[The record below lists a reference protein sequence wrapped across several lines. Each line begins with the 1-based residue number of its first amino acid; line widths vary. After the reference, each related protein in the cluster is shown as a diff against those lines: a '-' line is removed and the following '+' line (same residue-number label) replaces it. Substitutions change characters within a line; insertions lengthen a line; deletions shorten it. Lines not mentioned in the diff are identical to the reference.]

1 MGFGVRLLEE
11 GNDCRIWIRDKE
23 AQEVG
28 DGMVPKAN
36 SLEDILFDLDAEKD
50 VVFFDGSG
58 NGALAD
64 YLRSRGIATL
74 GGSMIADRMEHDRGW
89 AQGIMQDCKIGTP
102 QSFTFK
108 SWEEGRSFAEGF
120 KGRLV
125 FKPSKNLGEL
135 AMSHVCYDT
144 EDLLEMLDNA
154 ESDSSLASPEF
165 DLQEFVEGICISS
178 EGWFDGSRFIP
189 ELFNHTLE
197 RKELMEHNHGPSGGC
212 TGNIV
217 WACSGGCP
225 ICLRGIRRLEPF
237 LRRHSFI
244 GMCDLNAVIDGDGRL
259 YGLEFTP
266 RCGYDATPTLI
277 WGLLNGELG
286 HFVHDVAK
294 KQYGPKSPRLRDGR
308 IAGAIK
314 VTIPPWPSEEF
325 HAKRDI
331 PIRGLAKANLE
342 STYFYNVKRD
352 EDKPTKFASAG
363 AWGIICLFVGTEET
377 IGRSLSRPLYLAS
390 QVRIPNKQYR
400 EDLVSEFKMDLEKL
414 EAAVGSLMAES
425 VA

>member
-28 DGMVPKAN
+28 DGLVPKAN
-36 SLEDILFDLDAEKD
+36 SLEDILFDLDGEKD

-64 YLRSRGIATL
+64 YLRSRGIAVL
-74 GGSMIADRMEHDRGW
+74 GGSIIADRMEHDRGW
-89 AQGIMQDCKIGTP
+89 AQGVMKNCGIGTP
-102 QSFTFK
+102 ESFTFK
-108 SWEEGRSFAEGF
+108 SWEEGSAFAKNF
-120 KGRLV
+120 KERLV

-154 ESDSSLASPEF
+154 EADSSLANPEF
-165 DLQEFVEGICISS
+165 DLQEFVEGTCVSS
-178 EGWFDGSRFIP
+178 EGWFDGNRFIP

-217 WACSGGCP
+217 WACSGECP
-225 ICLRGIRRLEPF
+225 ICLSGVRRLEPF
-237 LRRHSFI
+237 LRRHGFI

-259 YGLEFTP
+259 FGLEFTP
-266 RCGYDATPTLI
+266 RCGYDATPTLA
-277 WGLLNGELG
+277 WGLLEGELG

-294 KQYGPKSPRLRDGR
+294 RQYNPKSPRLRDGR
-308 IAGAIK
+308 IAGAVR

-331 PIRGLAKANLE
+331 PIRGLEKEDLE
-342 STYFYNVKRD
+342 SVYLFNVKSD
-352 EDKPTKFASAG
+352 EDKPTKLASAG
-363 AWGIICLFVGTEET
+363 AWGILLLFVSRGDS
-377 IGRSLSRPLYLAS
+377 IGRALSQPYKLAEK
-390 QVRIPNKQYR
+390 VRVPNKQYR
-400 EDLVSEFKMDLEKL
+400 EDLVKEFKEDLEKL
-414 EAAVGSLMAES
+414 ETAVGSLAAES